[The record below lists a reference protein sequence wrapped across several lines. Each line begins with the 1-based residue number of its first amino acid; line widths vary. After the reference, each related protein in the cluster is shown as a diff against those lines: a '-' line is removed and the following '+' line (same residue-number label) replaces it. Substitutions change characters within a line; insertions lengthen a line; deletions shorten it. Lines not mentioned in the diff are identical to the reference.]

1 MVETDPANVYLS
13 VCDSG
18 RGIPQEALPQIFERL
33 FQDPEAVDGN
43 RNGLGL
49 GLYIAKEIISLHGG
63 RMWVA
68 SEAGS
73 GSTFS
78 FTLPLYSL
86 ARLLAPVITHDGHL
100 RDSIVLLRVEL
111 KPLSRSLRGSWKTT
125 CQKCLELLR
134 QCVYVDKDLVLPPTG
149 TSGPIET
156 FFVVASTGMDRVSI
170 MIDRIR
176 HQLGALPQLTTG
188 GTLRVTAEIVS
199 APAAAAPT
207 LEQQVWSIAD
217 RVTELIQHGLD
228 SKKKSD

>member
-1 MVETDPANVYLS
+1 
-13 VCDSG
+13 
-18 RGIPQEALPQIFERL
+18 
-33 FQDPEAVDGN
+33 
-43 RNGLGL
+43 
-49 GLYIAKEIISLHGG
+49 
-63 RMWVA
+63 MWVA

-111 KPLSRSLRGSWKTT
+111 KPLSKSLRGSWKTT

-199 APAAAAPT
+199 APAAAAPKT
-207 LEQQVWSIAD
+207 LEQQVWGIAD

-228 SKKKSD
+228 SKKKSN